1 MVGTGGSETIHVSTK
16 LLQFQ
21 PLLQLL
27 LSLLPGGLQLL
38 ALVAQE
44 PQGTSCL
51 SEVWGARGC
60 HGLALSLQLLQP
72 VQDDRQRVKPCLLP
86 GPTFL
91 SFGLPSSF
99 IRVL

>member
-1 MVGTGGSETIHVSTK
+1 MVGTGGSETIHILNK

-44 PQGTSCL
+44 P
-51 SEVWGARGC
+51 
-60 HGLALSLQLLQP
+60 P
-72 VQDDRQRVKPCLLP
+72 M
-86 GPTFL
+86 
-91 SFGLPSSF
+91 
-99 IRVL
+99 

>member
-1 MVGTGGSETIHVSTK
+1 MVGTGGSETIHISNK

-44 PQGTSCL
+44 PQGTSHL
-51 SEVWGARGC
+51 SKVWGARGC
-60 HGLALSLQLLQP
+60 HGLALCLQLLQP
-72 VQDDRQRVKPCLLP
+72 VQDDKQRVKPCLLP
-86 GPTFL
+86 GPTFFPSGL
-91 SFGLPSSF
+91 HGSFTWEL
-99 IRVL
+99 